1 MVAEIAGNESVIQD
15 AQVQS
20 KKYENGK
27 TSGKGISFR
36 EIAKES
42 GLNITHYSAANGAFR
57 LFETMGSGVGLID
70 YDNDGLLD
78 VYICQGAD
86 VPSMTGKSEPEHI
99 SRLYKNLGEMKF
111 EDVTLNT
118 GVGFGKFAE
127 GVAVGDYDG
136 DGDQDIF
143 VSGFQS
149 SALFQNQ
156 ADGTFQDVTAVAG
169 LTNHGWATSCA
180 FADFDR
186 DGDLDLYV
194 VRYLANTVDALGR
207 PTVNCNA
214 LPGQSG
220 YCPPLAHQPDT
231 DSLYRNNGDGS
242 FTDIAK
248 EIGLS
253 ASDGNGLG
261 LAIVDF
267 DGDLLLDI
275 FVANDKTPCRFYKNL
290 GKLQFQERGLES
302 GLAFNESGEP
312 TAAMGV
318 AAGDVDQN
326 GTFDLLVTNF
336 YEEGVTLFQ
345 NLGKGQFDV
354 ATSRSKLKIPTKG
367 QLGFGT
373 GFHDFNNDG
382 KLDLFIT
389 NGHVNDVRPLR
400 MPYQMK
406 PQVFENND
414 KMQFQDVSDSAGM
427 YFQEK
432 WLGRGAAFGD
442 LNNDGK
448 MDVVVTHNG
457 GPPALLMNQSES
469 ENHHFIGLTVVP
481 TKKGEKAISPVGT
494 FVKIKLD
501 DNRILTRTI
510 AAGTSYLSSHDQRLI
525 CGTGEQ
531 RVNEIEITWPDGA
544 IEKRNNILMDRFQ
557 VVRQNIQ

>member
-42 GLNITHYSAANGAFR
+42 GLNITHYSAANGTFR

-389 NGHVNDVRPLR
+389 NGHVNDVRLLR